1 MPILG
6 SLIVILL
13 NRRNNMTRTLSLRS
27 LDIPQFQ
34 KFGIGFDTMFD
45 ELMRTHDLQ
54 SNTTYP
60 PYNVIKHD
68 ENNFSIELAVAGFKE
83 GDIDIT
89 LEKNQLSVKGNKA
102 KILGE
107 EGTVTEYLVHGIS
120 SRSFERSFT
129 LAEHVTVAGAVTEAG
144 ILTINLERVVPE
156 ESKPKKIAITYT
168 K

>member
-1 MPILG
+1 
-6 SLIVILL
+6 
-13 NRRNNMTRTLSLRS
+13 MTRTLSLRS
-27 LDIPQFQ
+27 LDIPQIH
-34 KFGIGFDTMFD
+34 KFGIGFDNLFD

-60 PYNVIKHD
+60 PYNVIRHD

-83 GDIDIT
+83 GDIEVV
-89 LEKNQLSVKGNKA
+89 LEKNQLSVKGSKA
-102 KILGE
+102 KPITE
-107 EGTVTEYLVHGIS
+107 EGPVTEYLVHGIS

-129 LAEHVTVAGAVTEAG
+129 LAEHVTVAGATTEAG

-156 ESKPKKIAITYT
+156 ESKPKKIAINYT

>member
-1 MPILG
+1 
-6 SLIVILL
+6 
-13 NRRNNMTRTLSLRS
+13 MTRTLSLRS
-27 LDIPQFQ
+27 LDIPSIH

-54 SNTTYP
+54 SNTSYP
-60 PYNVIKHD
+60 PYNVVKHN
-68 ENNFSIELAVAGFKE
+68 ENSFSIELAVAGFKE
-83 GDIDIT
+83 GDIEVV

-102 KILGE
+102 KTISDLDSE
-107 EGTVTEYLVHGIS
+107 TVYLVHGIS

-144 ILTINLERVVPE
+144 ILTINLERMVPE
-156 ESKPKKIAITYT
+156 ESKPKRIAIQYT